1 MRSGSLARH
10 APRAQDVLTGLD
22 QHPSIEGDIDR
33 GLRFALIDP
42 DPRHERRD
50 ATQTMRYQSK

>member
-1 MRSGSLARH
+1 MDL
-10 APRAQDVLTGLD
+10 
-22 QHPSIEGDIDR
+22 

-50 ATQTMRYQSK
+50 PVQTMRYQSK